1 MSFLDNIISK
11 NNSGDD
17 FVKYKDIVLNLDVC
31 LLMLKNGDIEYIN
44 PAGEALISRI
54 NGCSKE
60 DYDCEICEK
69 QINLLLEQGIGALS
83 NSMRQRYSY
92 ITAING
98 QRTVFYIKIE
108 IYKLQMDET
117 RLMVR
122 FEDYTDQYLAE
133 EYMKSVNKT
142 NSMISKISSRFLG
155 NYDKDKAV
163 NEALRD
169 VCMLTGADRVYVF
182 ELLKENTIID
192 NTYEWCNKEIDSLM
206 EKRKQL
212 NFEDYT
218 WWIKEINA
226 HEKVWIMRDCKDYDC
241 SLNDINILNLY
252 NITSLFVFPIKS
264 QNEIVGFIGADN
276 ISPSCEMNN
285 EINKILTL
293 VARLVGNSIDSF
305 KDKEA
310 IIESEKRFREL
321 FHNINS
327 AIFIHKL
334 EDNKVNPYFLMVNE
348 HACNILGYSQS
359 EFSSLTLHDLIEGN
373 IYEDIINE
381 INDNSHKKNMTFEVN
396 LKTKD
401 NALILGEM
409 TVTNTLLNN
418 EEIVLIAVKDISN
431 RRIYEKKLEDINK

>member
-169 VCMLTGADRVYVF
+169 VGMLTGADRVYVF

-285 EINKILTL
+285 EINKILSAILAFITMYVIKLIGDHLFKRESMGGGDIKLMFLFGL
-293 VARLVGNSIDSF
+293 VIGYPLSICNIFLATFIAFPIAIYLLLSR
-305 KDKEA
+305 KDNLIPFGPFLAMAA
-310 IIESEKRFREL
+310 ILIHISKID
-321 FHNINS
+321 INS
-327 AIFIHKL
+327 VIDFI
-334 EDNKVNPYFLMVNE
+334 
-348 HACNILGYSQS
+348 
-359 EFSSLTLHDLIEGN
+359 
-373 IYEDIINE
+373 
-381 INDNSHKKNMTFEVN
+381 
-396 LKTKD
+396 LK
-401 NALILGEM
+401 
-409 TVTNTLLNN
+409 
-418 EEIVLIAVKDISN
+418 
-431 RRIYEKKLEDINK
+431 